1 MFHIT
6 LIIVSLTHHV
16 PLLPPCMPTSQVSHA
31 FNGRFFPLFRPLA
44 IQGFF
49 VIYPG
54 NYPTCVQRRLL
65 SLGCAH
71 VPLKFSRPNPILDL
85 KNTRER
91 SGFFLF
97 SNASFPPDVWEILF
111 RETQKIRCETIRRI
125 LCFFIFR
132 LCSPGVFPRRVSPVS
147 FPALLSFLGVT
158 QHGLY

>member
-31 FNGRFFPLFRPLA
+31 FNARFFPLFRPLA

-111 RETQKIRCETIRRI
+111 RETRKSDVKQFVVYYVFS
-125 LCFFIFR
+125 FFGCVPPVYF
-132 LCSPGVFPRRVSPVS
+132 PGAFPR
-147 FPALLSFLGVT
+147 
-158 QHGLY
+158 